1 MFQGETCFEG
11 VLRAFEVAQR
21 VLYFQTVE
29 YFELTSE
36 RFIFIIHKEHN
47 KEVAFIHKA
56 AKSDDT
62 LTSRL

>member
-1 MFQGETCFEG
+1 MFEG
-11 VLRAFEVAQR
+11 VLRAFEGYLKVAQR